1 MSSKTLYNR
10 EYYEKNKEETKK
22 KNQVIIGC
30 ECGCFLMKRNF
41 NKHLTT
47 RMHKER
53 LMEIEQSQRSK
64 K

>member
-1 MSSKTLYNR
+1 MSDKKQYNR
-10 EYYEKNKEETKK
+10 DYYENNKEEKKK
-22 KNQVIIGC
+22 KNQVIVMC
-30 ECGCFLMKRNF
+30 ECGCFLMKRCF

-47 RMHKER
+47 RMHRER